1 MVYKTILLSLIT
13 FALYGQIM
21 LSPNRAEIIDP
32 PAAGGGGSI
41 DDAVP
46 TVASTTAEDPWLDDT
61 WVTPE
66 NIYGAGE
73 ASITSNTY
81 DNGDQS
87 YILKGYTF
95 DFSAIPAGAT
105 IVGVVCTI
113 NARSSTSSHQFD
125 LIQLLS
131 DVRAK
136 GGTNLALTPVTIA
149 SAVGADYVFGA
160 ADNLWGNAL
169 TETWDKDAD
178 FGVAIGVLSATNNS
192 DVFIDYVL
200 LSIYYTE

>member
-32 PAAGGGGSI
+32 PVAGGGGSI
-41 DDAVP
+41 LGAAP

-61 WVTPE
+61 QVNPE

-73 ASITSNTY
+73 ASITSNNY
-81 DNGDQS
+81 DAGDQS
-87 YILKGYTF
+87 YVMKAYTF
-95 DFSAIPAGAT
+95 DFSSVPVDAT
-105 IVGVVCTI
+105 IVGVVCQI
-113 NARSSTSSHQFD
+113 GARSATATHQFD

-131 DVRAK
+131 TTRVK
-136 GGTNLALTPVTIA
+136 GGTNLASTPVTIN
-149 SAVGADYVFGA
+149 SISPIELEFGA
-160 ADNLWGNAL
+160 RDNLWGNAL
-169 TETWDKDAD
+169 TETWVKDAD
-178 FGVAIGVLSATNNS
+178 FGVAIGVLSNNNNA